1 MSRRAEQ
8 AAEALLSE
16 LGVGAPP
23 INVEEIARRCGAQIS
38 RERFRRDLSGMLVR
52 GDANAQSSAVIG
64 VNITH
69 HPRRQRFTIAHEIGH
84 LQLHRGR
91 KVTVDSGLRVDYRD
105 DAGNPSVQ
113 DERDANAFAATL
125 LMPGEA
131 IRRAA
136 DPLVRAG
143 ATRSVLIS
151 DLAKTFDVSEEAMG
165 YRLLNLGFLSY

>member
-8 AAEALLSE
+8 AAETLLRE
-16 LGVGAPP
+16 LGIDELP
-23 INVEEIARRCGAQIS
+23 IDVEHVARQCGAIVT
-38 RERFRRDLSGMLVR
+38 RERFRRDLSGLLVR
-52 GDANAQSSAVIG
+52 GDTATPGSTVIG
-64 VNITH
+64 VNSTH

-84 LQLHRGR
+84 YRLHRG

-105 DAGNPSVQ
+105 EAATARVQ
-113 DERDANAFAATL
+113 DERDANAFAASL
-125 LMPGEA
+125 LMPTAMVARE
-131 IRRAA
+131 A

-151 DLAKTFDVSEEAMG
+151 DLAKIFDVSEEAMG